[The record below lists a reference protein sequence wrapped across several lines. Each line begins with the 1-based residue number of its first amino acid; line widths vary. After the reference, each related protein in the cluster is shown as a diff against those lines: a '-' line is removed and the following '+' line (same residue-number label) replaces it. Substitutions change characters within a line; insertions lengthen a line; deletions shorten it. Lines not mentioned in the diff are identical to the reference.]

1 MSTEGIY
8 MDEPVMS
15 WTDMFYSNLALLF
28 EALMRQVPYIWR
40 NRVSIFYSIVLGAIL
55 VGLYSANNYWQEFKR
70 LQNVEQELYDTEE
83 ELERQRQINKTRVVR
98 TEKDGKRK
106 EAFQRVKDQ
115 IGCDENAWPVIVTN
129 EVLALRAEL
138 TALRKAYDK
147 QV

>member
-8 MDEPVMS
+8 MDESVMS

-70 LQNVEQELYDTEE
+70 LQNVEQVLYDTEE

-138 TALRKAYDK
+138 TALRKAYEK
-147 QV
+147 FV

>member
-1 MSTEGIY
+1 

-55 VGLYSANNYWQEFKR
+55 VGLYSTYNYWQEFKR
-70 LQNVEQELYDTEE
+70 LQNVEQVLYDTEE

>member
-1 MSTEGIY
+1 
-8 MDEPVMS
+8 MDESVMS

>member
-1 MSTEGIY
+1 
-8 MDEPVMS
+8 MDESVMS

-70 LQNVEQELYDTEE
+70 LQNVEQVLYDTEE

-138 TALRKAYDK
+138 TALRKAYEK
-147 QV
+147 FV

>member
-1 MSTEGIY
+1 

-70 LQNVEQELYDTEE
+70 LQNVEQVLYDTEE

>member
-1 MSTEGIY
+1 

-70 LQNVEQELYDTEE
+70 LQNVEQVLYDTEE

-129 EVLALRAEL
+129 EVLSLRAEL
-138 TALRKAYDK
+138 TALRKAYEK
-147 QV
+147 FV

>member
-70 LQNVEQELYDTEE
+70 LQNVEQVLYDTEE

>member
-1 MSTEGIY
+1 
-8 MDEPVMS
+8 MDESVMS

-70 LQNVEQELYDTEE
+70 LQNVEQVLYDTEE

-129 EVLALRAEL
+129 EVLSLRAEL
-138 TALRKAYDK
+138 TALRKAYEK
-147 QV
+147 FV